1 LIQNQEGKMMKR
13 FIALAF
19 LLAMMSG
26 CTHSYI
32 SQIPMNPQVEKL
44 EGQKIPL
51 EAALLITPEERGRI
65 FRSPDYPNFKG
76 RAIIY
81 PIEPYQLPVGEA
93 FEKACL
99 DVFSHFF
106 EKVTL
111 IRNKEEDK
119 NYRLV
124 IEPQMNDFYLDLF
137 YTNTGGRPSIYG
149 ELVDERCQVKVSGS
163 LKSFGRTIWE
173 RTMETPMETV
183 HRVNNFQLRNQVASF
198 ASDTIVLA
206 VKMLAYQIVRESQ
219 NPPPPQP
226 VRNWQDEVSPA
237 R

>member
-1 LIQNQEGKMMKR
+1 MKR

-32 SQIPMNPQVEKL
+32 SQIPMNPQVEKVEVKKL
-44 EGQKIPL
+44 PL
-51 EAALLITPEERGRI
+51 EVALLSTPEARGRI
-65 FRSPDYPNFKG
+65 FRSPDYPNFHG
-76 RAIIY
+76 RFVIY
-81 PIEPYQLPVGEA
+81 NIEPYHLPVGQA
-93 FEKACL
+93 FERASL
-99 DVFSHFF
+99 EVFSQFF

-111 IRNKEEDK
+111 IRNKEEGR

-124 IEPQMNDFYLDLF
+124 IEPEMNEFYLDLF
-137 YTNTGGRPSIYG
+137 YINTGSRYIYE
-149 ELVDERCQVKVSGS
+149 ELVDERCKIKISGT
-163 LKSFGRTIWE
+163 LKSDGRTIWE
-173 RTMETPMETV
+173 RAMETPLETK
-183 HRVNNFQLRNQVASF
+183 RWVNSYQLRNEVASF